1 MGKIKKKF
9 LHRSNRFF
17 LFIEK
22 RLFVL
27 ADDLI
32 ASGPDAAH
40 RTPPVEEMYF

>member
-1 MGKIKKKF
+1 
-9 LHRSNRFF
+9 

-40 RTPPVEEMYF
+40 RTPPVEEIYFFLNYSV